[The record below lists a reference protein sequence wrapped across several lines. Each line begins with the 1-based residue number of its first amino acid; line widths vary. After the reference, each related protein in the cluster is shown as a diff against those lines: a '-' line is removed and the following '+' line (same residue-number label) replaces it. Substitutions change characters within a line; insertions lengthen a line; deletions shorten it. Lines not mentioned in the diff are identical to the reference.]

1 MLRHLHFTWGLA
13 PVGVDRPGVTEA
25 AGVIAEHGA
34 TMASGVMVTGVI
46 VDGIGNLR
54 DRRSIFKAET
64 EVSAFLF
71 RLEAF

>member
-1 MLRHLHFTWGLA
+1 MWDLA
-13 PVGVDRPGVTEA
+13 LAGTDPGGVTE
-25 AGVIAEHGA
+25 VVGA
-34 TMASGVMVTGVI
+34 TMADGVMVTGVI

-54 DRRSIFKAET
+54 DCRSIFKAET